1 MSDCGPECEE
11 TLRRIEAFLDGEVE
25 PGLRAV
31 IDRHLSGC
39 SPCTQK
45 VDFRRHL
52 KAMIASSCGEESLPS
67 GFVERI
73 LSRIETSSES

>member
-31 IDRHLSGC
+31 IDKPLSGC

-45 VDFRRHL
+45 ADFRRHL
-52 KAMIASSCGEESLPS
+52 KDVIASSCGQEALPS
-67 GFVERI
+67 GFVQRI
-73 LSRIETSSES
+73 LSRLEHTET